1 MGTIKETTVHDMKTN
16 FSKYAAEL
24 LDGTYDEII
33 VKNRTT
39 PTLRI
44 QRYKDSDSGG
54 LKPGLARKEGI
65 PVVSDDWDM
74 NDGDDEIAKL
84 FEDSINE
91 ISI

>member
-1 MGTIKETTVHDMKTN
+1 MGAIKETTVHDMKTN

-44 QRYKDSDSGG
+44 QRYEDAPEQG
-54 LKPGLARKEGI
+54 LIIGLSKKLGH
-65 PVVSDDWDM
+65 PVVSDDWDI
-74 NDGDDEIAKL
+74 NEGDDEIATM
-84 FEDSINE
+84 FYGEGA
-91 ISI
+91 